1 MKNFIFV
8 SPDFPDNY
16 WRFCRCL
23 KDDGFNVLGIGD
35 RPYNELP
42 QELIASLTEYYKVPS
57 LENYGEVY
65 RAVAFFAFKYGRID
79 FIESNNEYWL
89 EQDARLRTDFNVG
102 TGFTLKDVKKIKL
115 KSEMKKY
122 YKKAGINTA
131 RFTLAK
137 SPAACRKFIA
147 EVGYPVIVKPDNGV
161 GASSTHKLS
170 SDAELA
176 AFLKDAQGKNINY
189 IMEEYVDG
197 EVQSY
202 DAVID
207 GSGNPLFETGN
218 ITPKSVMDVVN
229 NADDCLFYIV
239 KELAEDIREAG
250 RRAVKAFGVKSRF
263 IHFEFFRLLSD
274 GPLGKK
280 GELAGLEVN
289 MRPSGG
295 VSPEMINFAN
305 SVDVYKIYADA
316 MAYGKT
322 GVTAGKKYFC
332 GFAGRRDAKK
342 YRYSHGDIIQK
353 YGAHVK
359 MSRRVPAVLS
369 GTMGDYMY
377 LGAFDGEDE
386 LKEFYAFVTLRA

>member
-1 MKNFIFV
+1 
-8 SPDFPDNY
+8 
-16 WRFCRCL
+16 
-23 KDDGFNVLGIGD
+23 
-35 RPYNELP
+35 
-42 QELIASLTEYYKVPS
+42 
-57 LENYGEVY
+57 
-65 RAVAFFAFKYGRID
+65 
-79 FIESNNEYWL
+79 
-89 EQDARLRTDFNVG
+89 
-102 TGFTLKDVKKIKL
+102 
-115 KSEMKKY
+115 
-122 YKKAGINTA
+122 
-131 RFTLAK
+131 
-137 SPAACRKFIA
+137 
-147 EVGYPVIVKPDNGV
+147 
-161 GASSTHKLS
+161 
-170 SDAELA
+170 
-176 AFLKDAQGKNINY
+176 
-189 IMEEYVDG
+189 
-197 EVQSY
+197 
-202 DAVID
+202 
-207 GSGNPLFETGN
+207 
-218 ITPKSVMDVVN
+218 MDVVN

-305 SVDVYKIYADA
+305 SVDVC
-316 MAYGKT
+316 
-322 GVTAGKKYFC
+322 KKYFC